1 MYIAILILY
10 LIAGIIS
17 LILWFSIDT
26 LKYSTNCDKVD
37 LRYIKDDIKHL
48 RRRLFDVDNLYANDI
63 HNTRRPKVDILSDKM
78 DEVIKDIWEEIS
90 GFEIRINKLEKKK
103 GV

>member
-10 LIAGIIS
+10 LAVGITS
-17 LILWFSIDT
+17 VLLWFSIDE
-26 LKYSTNCDKVD
+26 LKWDINCDKVD
-37 LRYIKDDIKHL
+37 LQYIKDDIKHL

-63 HNTRRPKVDILSDKM
+63 HDTRRPKVDILSDKM

-103 GV
+103 